1 MISKKIGGSDQISLI
16 RCEKFRGC
24 FLSFY
29 DYHFMTKVAPHFQCV
44 RIAFGYRVDSVW
56 IACAVKGEKL
66 YLCRAIIKH
75 EHDET

>member
-24 FLSFY
+24 FFCR
-29 DYHFMTKVAPHFQCV
+29 FMTKVAPHFQCV
-44 RIAFGYRVDSVW
+44 RLSCGYRTDSVW